1 MKYQVINKT
10 SLVDGPGVRCALYVS
25 GCSIHCVGCHNKE
38 AWDFTCGTD
47 FNEDTIS
54 MILKFLEPSYIKG
67 LSLLGGEPYDQA
79 DLHLIVKLV
88 RLVKEHYPNKDIWIW
103 TGYEFDQIKY
113 SPLTKYID
121 VAVCGRFDITK
132 RDISDA
138 NRWRGSTNQRV
149 IDVKTSLE
157 NNKLIGLSGIPNNE
171 V

>member
-25 GCSIHCVGCHNKE
+25 GCSIRCAGCHNKE

-54 MILKFLEPSYIKG
+54 KILKFLEPSYIKG

-79 DLHLIVKLV
+79 DLHLLVKLV

-121 VAVCGRFDITK
+121 VAVCGRFDINK

-157 NNKLIGLSGIPNNE
+157 NNKLVGVFGIPNNE

>member
-1 MKYQVINKT
+1 
-10 SLVDGPGVRCALYVS
+10 
-25 GCSIHCVGCHNKE
+25 
-38 AWDFTCGTD
+38 
-47 FNEDTIS
+47 

-79 DLHLIVKLV
+79 DLHLLVKLV

-121 VAVCGRFDITK
+121 VAVCGRFEIDK

-138 NRWRGSTNQRV
+138 NR
-149 IDVKTSLE
+149 
-157 NNKLIGLSGIPNNE
+157 
-171 V
+171 